1 MGLSSSSQTLC
12 LYVYSECQMQNVLPD
27 FRNEIIIIFKMM
39 FRNIS
44 HFAYN
49 NYIFIFIIFYFN
61 FYIVR
66 VCLFCEEK
74 QQHLFFCSKQM
85 WTKPI
90 SIPYNHQMTMII
102 ILMTMLLLLLFFS
115 FNNKQKNENILI
127 DWVDFWSGWLT
138 HTHSHWIGLVL
149 SQFCV
154 QVIWNFVVW
163 NSHQSRYFY
172 PDNICHTLHTH
183 VHKNVSWLTI
193 FSVCLEM
200 KMTHTRPFPETIGV
214 FDNHW
219 MCHIHGSERV
229 HHSKKPEKFSISII
243 RAWCV
248 CVYVCVWK
256 PSPNF
261 HISIIV
267 IPFFHCAIGYYWIY
281 IHKQY
286 NMDVCH

>member
-39 FRNIS
+39 FQNIS

-66 VCLFCEEK
+66 VFVCLFCEEK

-115 FNNKQKNENILI
+115 FNNKQKKWKHINRLGWFLI
-127 DWVDFWSGWLT
+127 WMIDT
-138 HTHSHWIGLVL
+138 HTQPLNRVG
-149 SQFCV
+149 
-154 QVIWNFVVW
+154 
-163 NSHQSRYFY
+163 
-172 PDNICHTLHTH
+172 T
-183 VHKNVSWLTI
+183 
-193 FSVCLEM
+193 FSVLCSSYLKFCCLEQ
-200 KMTHTRPFPETIGV
+200 P
-214 FDNHW
+214 
-219 MCHIHGSERV
+219 
-229 HHSKKPEKFSISII
+229 SI
-243 RAWCV
+243 
-248 CVYVCVWK
+248 
-256 PSPNF
+256 
-261 HISIIV
+261 
-267 IPFFHCAIGYYWIY
+267 
-281 IHKQY
+281 
-286 NMDVCH
+286 